1 MKRQAT
7 EERGNCSK
15 RQQLNPISYSKMLLQ
30 HDMIYTVCIETHI
43 KEFLVENKI
52 TDLLTAIFKLSLLK
66 HSKSYDIL
74 YELWMQ
80 INKN

>member
-15 RQQLNPISYSKMLLQ
+15 RQQLNPISYSTMLLQ
-30 HDMIYTVCIETHI
+30 HEMIYTVCIETHI

-52 TDLLTAIFKLSLLK
+52 TDLRTALLK
-66 HSKSYDIL
+66 INHLTHTKSYAVL

-80 INKN
+80 IIKK